1 MPKVLMSTS
10 LGDITLELNEEK
22 APKSVANFLE
32 YVNSG
37 HYEGL
42 VFHRVIEGF
51 MVQGGGYDTSLTKRP
66 PRDPVENEADNG
78 LKNDSGTVAM
88 ARTADI
94 NSATSQFFVNVANND
109 FLNHRSKT
117 PEGYGYAVFGK
128 VVDGMDVVDE
138 IKATETG
145 PKGVF
150 AKDCPQEDVVI
161 NSAKVLEEE

>member
-1 MPKVLMSTS
+1 MPNVVLSTS
-10 LGDITLELNEEK
+10 LGDFTIELDAEK
-22 APKSVANFLE
+22 APKSVENFLE

-37 HYEGL
+37 HYEGT

-66 PRDPVENEADNG
+66 PREPIENEADNG
-78 LKNDSGTVAM
+78 LKNDRGTVAM
-88 ARTADI
+88 ARTSDI
-94 NSATSQFFVNVANND
+94 NSATAQFFVNVVDND

-128 VVDGMDVVDE
+128 VVDGMDVVDA
-138 IKATETG
+138 IKAVETG

-150 AKDCPQEDVVI
+150 AKDCPLEDVVI
-161 NSAKVLEEE
+161 SGAKVVEE

>member
-10 LGDITLELNEEK
+10 LGDITLELDEEK

-66 PRDPVENEADNG
+66 PREPVENEADNG
-78 LKNDSGTVAM
+78 LKNDVGTVAM
-88 ARTADI
+88 ARTADV

-117 PEGYGYAVFGK
+117 PEGYGYTVFGK
-128 VVDGMDVVDE
+128 VVEGMDVVDKM
-138 IKATETG
+138 KAVETG
-145 PKGVF
+145 AKGVF
-150 AKDCPQEDVVI
+150 AKDCPEEDIVI